1 MQSNE
6 INIYI
11 TKITYTEEERY
22 LQTSLCPPPYFSE
35 NQKYKCKDNT
45 KQAKITLHITDLQ
58 NKISTHFPD
67 NSQTETKKREQ
78 RETILKQGK

>member
-1 MQSNE
+1 MQLCKAMKS
-6 INIYI
+6 IYK

-45 KQAKITLHITDLQ
+45 KQAKITLHITDCKIKSVLISLIILRQ
-58 NKISTHFPD
+58 KQKKENKEKPS
-67 NSQTETKKREQ
+67 
-78 RETILKQGK
+78 